1 MEVTET
7 SGFGSSFCCASF
19 FSASLSILSSC
30 GAPGLTEQSEVD
42 HLSCEVTTAQGICV
56 MAEAL
61 CFLNARDVKR
71 AALDVIFGADAR
83 VKAAGSECVMV
94 ERSMAG

>member
-1 MEVTET
+1 M
-7 SGFGSSFCCASF
+7 
-19 FSASLSILSSC
+19 
-30 GAPGLTEQSEVD
+30 D
-42 HLSCEVTTAQGICV
+42 HLSCEATTARGICV

-71 AALDVIFGADAR
+71 AVLDVIFGAVAR
-83 VKAAGSECVMV
+83 VKAAGSERVVV